1 MNVNATQGSRIVR
14 TALLAAGL
22 TLAAGGAFAADDR
35 PAGGDWLTIP
45 QVYQKLEAAGYR
57 DIDEI
62 ERERRG
68 YEVHATDRDGRR
80 VKLDVDGRSGAV
92 IERRYRDQRAAP
104 APAGR

>member
-1 MNVNATQGSRIVR
+1 MNVNAKQVIR

-22 TLAAGGAFAADDR
+22 TLAAGGALAAEER
-35 PAGGDWLTIP
+35 PAAARDGLTIP

-80 VKLDVDGRSGAV
+80 VKLDVDAKSGEV

>member
-1 MNVNATQGSRIVR
+1 MNVNAKQTIR

-22 TLAAGGAFAADDR
+22 TLAASGAFAADPR
-35 PAGGDWLTIP
+35 PAAAGDWLTIP

-68 YEVHATDRDGRR
+68 YEVRAIDRDGRR
-80 VKLDVDGRSGAV
+80 VKLDVDGRSGEV
-92 IERRYRDQRAAP
+92 IERRYRDERP